1 MKKLFGSTLLVFVLL
16 LTLALSASAAGS
28 VRVTLSPDKPTARA
42 GDTVAVSVNLSG
54 VSAAGGVAAA
64 GVNIIFDTAKFT
76 YSSAS
81 IGGGKPA
88 GDLKSNTTGNTVRLV
103 YCDGSGRLNGYSS
116 NAVLAVV
123 RFRVKSG
130 ITSGSASFTAAADGF
145 GNKNANPVTTS
156 ASGCSVSF
164 APPLSTVNF
173 LSALSV
179 SNADITPAFSKYVS
193 EYKASVPFE
202 VAKLTVNALAE
213 DGEAKVAVDSPELA
227 PGAVTNVTVTVTA
240 AAGGTRTY
248 TIAVSREQDPNYVPS
263 GDNTL
268 AAIKV
273 EGFLLSPAF
282 EPGRLQYV
290 VWLPF
295 ETTGIKVSAEPKDA
309 KASVGI
315 TGGTN
320 LEEGKDNVITVIC
333 KAENGDKK
341 TYTVIAKRAA
351 ATEPGQTVP
360 ETTQPAKEAGPGA
373 AQTEKTGMSV
383 WLVVLIAV
391 LCAAAGLLA
400 GAVFP
405 IVLNKIANK

>member
-1 MKKLFGSTLLVFVLL
+1 MKKLFGSTLLVFILL
-16 LTLALSASAAGS
+16 LAMALSASAAGP
-28 VRVTLSPDKPTARA
+28 VKVTLSPDKPTARA
-42 GDTVAVSVNLSG
+42 GDTVAVSVKLSG
-54 VSAAGGVAAA
+54 VYAAGGVASAQ
-64 GVNIIFDTAKFT
+64 VNVNYDTKKFT
-76 YSSAS
+76 YISTS
-81 IGGGKPA
+81 IPKG
-88 GDLKSNTTGNTVRLV
+88 
-103 YCDGSGRLNGYSS
+103 SS
-116 NAVLAVV
+116 NASGGKVILLYYDNSGGQGGFGSDVTFAVIN
-123 RFRVKSG
+123 FKVKGSIASG
-130 ITSGSASFTAAADGF
+130 GASFTASADGF
-145 GNKNANPVTTS
+145 ADKGGNPVS
-156 ASGCSVSF
+156 ASTSGCSVSF

-179 SNADITPAFSKYVS
+179 SNADITPAFSKYVT

-213 DGEAKVAVDSPELA
+213 DGGAKVAIDSPELT

-282 EPGRLQYV
+282 EPGRLRYM

-295 ETTGIKVSAEPKDA
+295 ETTEVKVSAEPKDA
-309 KASVGI
+309 KATVGI

-320 LEEGKDNVITVIC
+320 LEAGKDNVVTVIC
-333 KAENGDKK
+333 KAENGDEK
-341 TYTVIAKRAA
+341 TYIVIAKRAA

-383 WLVVLIAV
+383 WLAVLIAV
-391 LCAAAGLLA
+391 LCAAAGFL
-400 GAVFP
+400 GGFVFP
-405 IVLNKIANK
+405 VILNKIANK